1 MSGLE
6 RRIDFVERVTRAVI
20 VERKDLRR
28 AMAPHGP
35 VVVGCIVD
43 VIAEMDHEIQ
53 IVPRHVLVRGV
64 VADFV
69 LRHRRQGEAQPRR
82 GCIGRGMVRVRPFGL
97 TSLPALN

>member
-6 RRIDFVERVTRAVI
+6 RRIGFVEGVTRAVI
-20 VERKDLRR
+20 VEREYRRR

-35 VVVGCIVD
+35 AVVTSFVD

-69 LRHRRQGEAQPRR
+69 LLTRCEGEAQPRR